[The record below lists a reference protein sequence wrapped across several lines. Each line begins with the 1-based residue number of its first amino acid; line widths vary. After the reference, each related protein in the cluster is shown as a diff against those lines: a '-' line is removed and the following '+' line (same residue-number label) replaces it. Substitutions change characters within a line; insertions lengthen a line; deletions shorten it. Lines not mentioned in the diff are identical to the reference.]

1 MCSFAVRRNVVGH
14 RYSWRGTLL
23 TPSEVLR
30 AYKSTTEVAHGINTF
45 PARHRTFEQKVTK
58 FRKLRS
64 VFRKKVTGA
73 VAEGHSTFWVMR
85 TDVKLRGS
93 AGQRSRMSWKS
104 TVMVSLPS
112 EIKRGIAASKIHRGC

>member
-58 FRKLRS
+58 LRKLRS

-73 VAEGHSTFWVMR
+73 VAENTAPFGSYER
-85 TDVKLRGS
+85 TLSYAAQPVS
-93 AGQRSRMSWKS
+93 AAEMPWKS
-104 TVMVSLPS
+104 TVSD
-112 EIKRGIAASKIHRGC
+112 G